1 MDFKKEKYIKIILY
15 IISRCTHKENLGKT
29 VISVLLY
36 FIDFNYYEL
45 FGESLT
51 NEVYLKSR
59 IGIVPKH
66 FNDTMNQLI
75 RSHNLYYRQEVYY
88 YYLIKR
94 YYLRQIPLFNF
105 TKEEQMIID
114 GVIYELSDFSATDL
128 LIYQR
133 GICLINW
140 LIWMRNWITIMYF
153 IGMNFIL
160 YVNID
165 CFIIFCCILS
175 LK

>member
-1 MDFKKEKYIKIILY
+1 MFKLDFKKEKYIKIILY

-29 VISVLLY
+29 IISVLLY

-45 FGESLT
+45 YGESLT

-66 FNDTMNQLI
+66 FNEIMNQLI

-88 YYLIKR
+88 YYLIKK
-94 YYLRQIPLFNF
+94 YYIRQIPLFNF
-105 TKEEQMIID
+105 TKDEQRII
-114 GVIYELSDFSATDL
+114 SDFSATDL

-133 GICLINW
+133 GDMPYRLVDLDEELDYNHVFY
-140 LIWMRNWITIMYF
+140 RDE
-153 IGMNFIL
+153 L
-160 YVNID
+160 YSVR
-165 CFIIFCCILS
+165 
-175 LK
+175 KY

>member
-1 MDFKKEKYIKIILY
+1 MFKLDFKKEKYIKIILY

-45 FGESLT
+45 YGESLT
-51 NEVYLKSR
+51 NEIYMKSR
-59 IGIVPKH
+59 IGVVPKH
-66 FNDTMNQLI
+66 FNENMNQLI

-105 TKEEQMIID
+105 TKEEQMVID
-114 GVIYELSDFSATDL
+114 HVIYELSDFSATDL

-133 GICLINW
+133 GDMPYKLSDLDCELDYNHVFY
-140 LIWMRNWITIMYF
+140 RDE
-153 IGMNFIL
+153 L
-160 YVNID
+160 YSVR
-165 CFIIFCCILS
+165 
-175 LK
+175 KY

>member
-45 FGESLT
+45 YGESLT

-75 RSHNLYYRQEVYY
+75 RSHNLYYRQDVYY
-88 YYLIKR
+88 NYIIKGYYI
-94 YYLRQIPLFNF
+94 RQIPLFNF
-105 TKEEQMIID
+105 SKKELEIID
-114 GVIYELSDFSATDL
+114 YVIYELSDFSATDL

-133 GICLINW
+133 EDMPYKL
-140 LIWMRNWITIMYF
+140 
-153 IGMNFIL
+153 
-160 YVNID
+160 VNLDEELDYNHVFYRDEIY
-165 CFIIFCCILS
+165 S
-175 LK
+175 VRKY

>member
-15 IISRCTHKENLGKT
+15 IITRCTHKENLGKT

-45 FGESLT
+45 YGESLT
-51 NEVYLKSR
+51 NELYLKSR
-59 IGIVPKH
+59 IGIIPKH
-66 FNDTMNQLI
+66 FNDIMNQLI

-94 YYLRQIPLFNF
+94 YYIRQIPLFNF
-105 TKEEQMIID
+105 TEEEQGIID
-114 GVIYELSDFSATDL
+114 SVIYELSDFSATEL

-133 GICLINW
+133 EDMPYKLVNLDEELGW
-140 LIWMRNWITIMYF
+140 L
-153 IGMNFIL
+153 
-160 YVNID
+160 
-165 CFIIFCCILS
+165 
-175 LK
+175 

>member
-1 MDFKKEKYIKIILY
+1 MFKLDFKKEKYIKIILY

-45 FGESLT
+45 YGESLT
-51 NEVYLKSR
+51 NEIYLKSR

-75 RSHNLYYRQEVYY
+75 KSHNLYYRQEIYY

-105 TKEEQMIID
+105 TKDEQMIID

-133 GICLINW
+133 GDMPYKLVN
-140 LIWMRNWITIMYF
+140 LDDELDYNHVFYRDE
-153 IGMNFIL
+153 L
-160 YVNID
+160 Y
-165 CFIIFCCILS
+165 S
-175 LK
+175 ARKY

>member
-45 FGESLT
+45 YGESLT
-51 NEVYLKSR
+51 NEVYLKSG

-88 YYLIKR
+88 YYMIKR
-94 YYLRQIPLFNF
+94 YYIRQIPLFNF
-105 TKEEQMIID
+105 SKKELEIID
-114 GVIYELSDFSATDL
+114 YVIYELSDFSATEL

-133 GICLINW
+133 EDMPYKL
-140 LIWMRNWITIMYF
+140 
-153 IGMNFIL
+153 
-160 YVNID
+160 VNLEEELDYNHVFYRDEIY
-165 CFIIFCCILS
+165 S
-175 LK
+175 VRKY